1 MDWIYTNLIPAQ
13 PEIALLIG
21 LCVVLI
27 ADLFICDNRRII
39 TYYLSL
45 LVLII
50 VAVIQFVVWPSRPM
64 LAFNDMFIVDEL
76 SQLVKSFMYVFV
88 FLGFVYSKNYL
99 TDRNMLKGEF
109 FTLSLFALLGMNIMV
124 SAVHFIP
131 LFIGLELLSLSLYTI
146 IALQRKLESI
156 EAAMKY
162 FVLGAL
168 ASGLLLYGMSM
179 VYGATRSLDL
189 QFVTSILAQNKASAI
204 EGENALL
211 LARFGLVF
219 IVSGL
224 VFKLG
229 IVPFHMWVPD
239 VYQGASTPVVLFVS
253 AAPKLAT
260 FVFMF
265 RILVLGLSELIQ
277 DWYSMLLAL
286 ACLSIFLG
294 NLTAIAQTNIKRML
308 AYSTISHMGFILLA
322 LGCAYNVAEGKL
334 APEAFSAGLFYVI
347 SYALMS
353 IATFG
358 VLIALSNKN
367 FDCTTL
373 DDLKG
378 LNQKHPLLAF
388 LMLLTMFSM
397 AGIPPMLGFFA
408 KLTVIEQ
415 LINRNY
421 IEIAVF
427 AVMMSL
433 VGAFY
438 YLRVVKVMYFDDRVC
453 NEEPSISFDGKVL
466 LSANALLL
474 LVFGFFSNDLINWCI
489 TAFN

>member
-1 MDWIYTNLIPAQ
+1 MNWINTNLIPAQ
-13 PEIALLIG
+13 PEIILLIG

-27 ADLFICDNRRII
+27 TDLFICDNKKIM

-45 LVLII
+45 
-50 VAVIQFVVWPSRPM
+50 FVVALVALVQFIVLPAKPM
-64 LAFNDMFIVDEL
+64 LAFNDMFVVDRL
-76 SQLVKSFMYVFV
+76 SQTVKFLMYTFVFV
-88 FLGFVYSKNYL
+88 GFVYSKNYL

-124 SAVHFIP
+124 SANHFIP

-179 VYGATRSLDL
+179 VYGATHSLDL
-189 QFVTSILAQNKASAI
+189 QSIASILTENKEIGAG
-204 EGENALL
+204 GESTLL

-219 IVSGL
+219 IVSGV

-239 VYQGASTPVVLFVS
+239 VYQGASTPVVLFIS

-260 FVFMF
+260 FVFIF
-265 RILVLGLSELIQ
+265 RILVDGLNSLMH
-277 DWYSMLLAL
+277 DWYSMLLVL
-286 ACLSIFLG
+286 ACLSILLG

-308 AYSTISHMGFILLA
+308 AYSTISHMGFVLLA
-322 LGCAYNVAEGKL
+322 LGSSYDVASGSVM
-334 APEAFSAGLFYVI
+334 AGSYSAALFYI
-347 SYALMS
+347 TSYVLMS
-353 IATFG
+353 VATFG
-358 VLIALSNKN
+358 VLIALSNRN
-367 FDCTTL
+367 FDCASL

-408 KLTVIEQ
+408 KLSVIEA
-415 LINRNY
+415 LINKDY

-427 AVMMSL
+427 AVIMSL

-438 YLRVVKVMYFDDRVC
+438 YLRVVKVMYFDEKTHD
-453 NEEPSISFDGKVL
+453 EAPSFSCAGKIL

-474 LVFGFFSNDLINWCI
+474 LVFGFFSNELINWCI